1 MTSSLSNLVNDL
13 AKGIHKI
20 KCNTMKKK
28 CKTSRIKYKD
38 CNCFLKYTNF
48 QEKLIEYK
56 CL

>member
-28 CKTSRIKYKD
+28 NVKLAELNTKIATA
-38 CNCFLKYTNF
+38 FLNTQTFKKN
-48 QEKLIEYK
+48 
-56 CL
+56 